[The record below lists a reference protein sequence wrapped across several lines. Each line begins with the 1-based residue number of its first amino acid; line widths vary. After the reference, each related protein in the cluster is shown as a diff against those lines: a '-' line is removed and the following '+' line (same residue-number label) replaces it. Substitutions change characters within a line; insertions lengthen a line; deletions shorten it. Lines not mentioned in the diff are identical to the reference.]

1 MTAPGVIELRDV
13 PEPVAGPGEV
23 LLRVK
28 RIGVC
33 GSDVHVNHGKHHFTP
48 YPVVQ
53 GHEFSAVV
61 EALGE
66 GVRGVP
72 LGASVTARPQLVCG
86 KCGPCRRGDYH
97 ICDVLRVTGFQAP
110 GCAQELFVVRADRL
124 VMLPD
129 SFSHE
134 QGAMV
139 EPTAVGVHSSGRA
152 GELAG
157 ENVVVL
163 GAGTIG
169 NLLAQVVRSRGAR
182 SVLITDLSDYRLE
195 IARECGIEHT
205 SNAGREGL
213 DEAARRA
220 FGEEGFR
227 VAFEAA
233 GAEASMAAA
242 IEHIGKG
249 GRIVVVAVFA
259 GKPRIDLSVVGDRE
273 LSLIGTLMYQHDDYQ
288 RAVDLIASGQVVTEP
303 LVTRH
308 FPLEA
313 YAEAYAFIDR
323 EADRSLKVV
332 IDVD

>member
-1 MTAPGVIELRDV
+1 
-13 PEPVAGPGEV
+13 
-23 LLRVK
+23 
-28 RIGVC
+28 
-33 GSDVHVNHGKHHFTP
+33 
-48 YPVVQ
+48 
-53 GHEFSAVV
+53 
-61 EALGE
+61 
-66 GVRGVP
+66 
-72 LGASVTARPQLVCG
+72 
-86 KCGPCRRGDYH
+86 
-97 ICDVLRVTGFQAP
+97 VLRVAGFQAP
-110 GCAQELFVVRADRL
+110 GCAQELFVVKADRL
-124 VMLPD
+124 VLLPE

-152 GELAG
+152 GDLAG
-157 ENVVVL
+157 QNVVVL

-169 NLLAQVVRSRGAR
+169 NLLAQVVRSRGAK

-195 IARECGIEHT
+195 IARRCGIEHT

-220 FGEEGFR
+220 FGDEGFR

-288 RAVDLIASGQVVTEP
+288 RAVELIASGQVVVEP

-308 FPLEA
+308 FPLED